1 MKTTS
6 NLDRW
11 YVETNDTEVTL
22 TVKGIE
28 KTATMI
34 ITREYMDIIF
44 DEDER
49 TSFFDLDS
57 IALDAFGRGLSD
69 DQIMKENRKFGKATV
84 NHIILMAHMYK
95 EAGGIYVGVDQEITY
110 GNGLTFSKEARI
122 NEDLN
127 ADGDF

>member
-22 TVKGIE
+22 TVNGIE
-28 KTATMI
+28 KTATRI

-69 DQIMKENRKFGKATV
+69 DQIAKENRKFGKATI

-95 EAGGIYVGVDQEITY
+95 EAGGIYVGIDQEITY
-110 GNGLTFSKEARI
+110 GNGLTFSKEARV